1 MPMRVKQQWDQ
12 MVKPYFKMNDMKKT
26 FVLLRPF
33 ILNQWKVYLILFILM
48 VADIFFTLGFAWF
61 FGNLTDAAIHSDFNR
76 LKQLVPIG
84 IGLTITNIVTNFLG
98 IYVETIA
105 SHGLKRDLKDY
116 LFGHI
121 LRLSA
126 GTVAHLRSGDLL
138 SYFTNDIH
146 SVDGLAG
153 SSLVNIIRLPIT
165 YVAVLIY
172 LVQINWILCLITLL
186 VAPCAVIGG
195 GLFGWLLKKSGR
207 EIHEITADIHHTL
220 NETFQ
225 GLQVIRSFTLE
236 KSIFGTF
243 SRKNKEYFQMELKN
257 AKLQGWYSSA
267 GYLLNSTVFLFSL
280 CLGAYFV
287 SEKTMTVGSLLTFTN
302 LVGYL
307 VYPLTGMASQWAG
320 FQRSLAAMERI
331 IDLLEKPIASN
342 ELPSFSPTIKRV
354 HSIQF
359 EDLTFSYDGKKNVFD
374 QFDLHIPAGKVIA
387 FVGPSGAGKSTLFN
401 LLQGFYQPQTG
412 TIRINGMPIE
422 ELSFADLR
430 SAIAHVPQE
439 TFLFGGTFRENLAI
453 ACPAIQEEKMIEA
466 CQSAHIHDFIL
477 SLPEGYDTQIGERGV
492 KLSGGQKQRLAIARA
507 ILKDAPILLLDEA
520 TSALDGETEYHV
532 KQALDELMKNRT
544 TLVIA
549 HRLSTI
555 QNADIIVAID
565 EGKLVQIG
573 CHEELMMQKGLYQ
586 KLNDSMFSRNEQ
598 LKKTVGT

>member
-1 MPMRVKQQWDQ
+1 MRLKQQWDQ
-12 MVKPYFKMNDMKKT
+12 MVKSYFKMNDMKKT
-26 FVLLRPF
+26 FVLLKPF
-33 ILNQWKVYLILFILM
+33 ILKQWKVYFILFILM
-48 VADIFFTLGFAWF
+48 VADIFFMLGFAWF
-61 FGNLTDAAIHSDFNR
+61 FGNLTDAAIHSNFDR

-84 IGLTITNIVTNFLG
+84 IGLTITSIVTNFFG

-105 SHGLKRDLKDY
+105 SHGLKWDLKDY
-116 LFGHI
+116 LFQHI
-121 LRLSA
+121 LRLPA
-126 GTVAHLRSGDLL
+126 GTTASLRSGDLL

-153 SSLVNIIRLPIT
+153 SSLMNIIRLPIT
-165 YVAVLIY
+165 YIAVLIY

-186 VAPCAVIGG
+186 IAPCAVIGG
-195 GLFGWLLKKSGR
+195 ALFGWLLKKSGR
-207 EIHEITADIHHTL
+207 EIHEIMADINHTL

-225 GLQVIRSFTLE
+225 GFQVIRSFTLE
-236 KSIFGTF
+236 KTICRTF
-243 SRKNKEYFQMELKN
+243 SRKNKEYFHMELKN

-267 GYLLNSTVFLFSL
+267 GYLLNSIVFLFSL

-307 VYPLTGMASQWAG
+307 VSPLTGMASQWASI
-320 FQRSLAAMERI
+320 QRSVAAIERI
-331 IDLLEKPIASN
+331 IDLLEKPVTSN
-342 ELPSFSPTIKRV
+342 ELPSFSPAIKQV

-359 EDLTFSYDGKKNVFD
+359 EKLTFSYDGKKNVFD
-374 QFDLHIPAGKVIA
+374 QFDLHIPAGQIIA
-387 FVGPSGAGKSTLFN
+387 FVGPSGAGKSTLFH

-412 TIRINGMPIE
+412 RIRINGTSIE
-422 ELSFADLR
+422 ELSFSDLR

-453 ACPAIQEEKMIEA
+453 ARPDIQEEKMMEA
-466 CQSAHIHDFIL
+466 CRSAHIHDFIM
-477 SLPEGYDTQIGERGV
+477 SLPNGYDTQIGERGV

-532 KQALDELMKNRT
+532 KHALDALMQNRT

-555 QNADIIVAID
+555 QNADLIVVID
-565 EGKLVQIG
+565 GGKVVQMG
-573 CHEELMMQKGLYQ
+573 RHEELMMKKGLYQ
-586 KLNDSMFSRNEQ
+586 KLNDSTFIRSEQ
-598 LKKTVGT
+598 MNKIVGV